1 MIRGTP
7 DPLTTSAGAGDP
19 FADFPRKPLSPEP
32 IHTLYPPRGEPFL
45 MLGIST
51 FCLHELPL
59 AQALEILR
67 EFTDTVEIMDD
78 GNHYLETAEP
88 LGSHDLRYFL
98 HSPSRGVNIASLREP
113 IRRASVEVLSQ
124 CFAVGADVGAPVVVH
139 PGYFAWKGER
149 EAAVGQFRRSLGDLK
164 KAATDLGVT
173 FYVENM
179 PAWDFFFLRFP
190 DEIPLLDGQG
200 FALDVGHAHLNGCL
214 PGFLEQSMAHV
225 HLHDNDGKTDSH
237 DPVGKGSI
245 DFRPV
250 KRAVERDHASAIVE
264 VATLAGVLESMKILE
279 AL

>member
-1 MIRGTP
+1 M
-7 DPLTTSAGAGDP
+7 
-19 FADFPRKPLSPEP
+19 F
-32 IHTLYPPRGEPFL
+32 
-45 MLGIST
+45 GIST

-59 AQALEILR
+59 PVALEMLR
-67 EFTDTVEIMDD
+67 GYTDTVEIMDD

-88 LGSHDLRYFL
+88 LGSHDFRYFL

-124 CFAVGADVGAPVVVH
+124 CFAVAAEVDAPVVMH

-149 EAAVGQFRRSLGDLK
+149 EAAIGQFRRSLGDLK
-164 KAATDLGVT
+164 KAAGDRSVT

-200 FALDVGHAHLNGCL
+200 FALDVGHANLNGCL
-214 PGFLEQSMAHV
+214 PGFLEQAMAHV

-237 DPVGKGSI
+237 DTIGKGSI

-250 KRAVERDHASAIVE
+250 KRAVERDHASAIIE
-264 VATLAGVLESMKILE
+264 VSTLGGALESMEVMGRL
-279 AL
+279 

>member
-1 MIRGTP
+1 
-7 DPLTTSAGAGDP
+7 
-19 FADFPRKPLSPEP
+19 
-32 IHTLYPPRGEPFL
+32 

-51 FCLHELPL
+51 FCLHDLPL
-59 AQALEILR
+59 PAALEILQ
-67 EFTDTVEIMDD
+67 EHTDAVEIMDD

-113 IRRASVEVLSQ
+113 IRRASVEVLTQ
-124 CFAVGADVGAPVVVH
+124 CFTVAAEVDAPVVVH

-149 EAAVGQFRRSLGDLK
+149 EAAIGQFARSLGDLK
-164 KAATDLGVT
+164 RAAGDLSVG

-190 DEIPLLDGQG
+190 EEIPLLGGQG
-200 FALDVGHAHLNGCL
+200 FALDVGHANLNGCL
-214 PGFLEQSMAHV
+214 PGFLDLPMAHV
-225 HLHDNDGKTDSH
+225 HLHDNDGKADSH

-250 KRAVERDHASAIVE
+250 KRAMERDRASAIVE
-264 VATLAGVLESMKILE
+264 VATLEGVLSSIE
-279 AL
+279 ALRGL